1 MIVCA
6 AVQWTNSY
14 TGFKITIGCIR
25 HADGLA
31 QLNVIRDLGQD
42 LGQIVT
48 KDDIEQGF
56 LDHNGKFYSRE
67 AAYTIAKNCGQL
79 SATTLANKH
88 GSQELFSEDLY

>member
-6 AVQWTNSY
+6 AVKWTNPY
-14 TGFKITIGCIR
+14 TGLEMTIGCIR

-31 QLNVIRDLGQD
+31 QLEVVREIGQVIDKID
-42 LGQIVT
+42 V
-48 KDDIEQGF
+48 EQGF
-56 LDHNGKFYSRE
+56 LDHNGKFYSRT
-67 AAYTIAKNCGQL
+67 AAYIIAKQCGQL

>member
-6 AVQWTNSY
+6 AIQWINPIN
-14 TGFKITIGCIR
+14 GLEMTIGCIR

-31 QLNVIRDLGQD
+31 QLNTLRELGQFID
-42 LGQIVT
+42 KIDV
-48 KDDIEQGF
+48 EQGF
-56 LDHNGKFYSRE
+56 LDHNGKFYSRT
-67 AAYTIAKNCGQL
+67 AAYTIAKQCGQL

>member
-6 AVQWTNSY
+6 AVQWTNPIN
-14 TGFKITIGCIR
+14 GLEMTIGCIR

-31 QLNVIRDLGQD
+31 QLEVVREIGQFID
-42 LGQIVT
+42 KIDV
-48 KDDIEQGF
+48 EQGF
-56 LDHNGKFYSRE
+56 LDHNGKFYSRT
-67 AAYTIAKNCGQL
+67 AAYTIAKQCGQL

>member
-6 AVQWTNSY
+6 AVQWIDPINELEM
-14 TGFKITIGCIR
+14 TIGCIR

-31 QLNVIRDLGQD
+31 QLEVVREIGQFID
-42 LGQIVT
+42 KIDV
-48 KDDIEQGF
+48 EQGF
-56 LDHNGKFYSRE
+56 LDHNGKFYSRT
-67 AAYTIAKNCGQL
+67 AAYTIAKQCGQL

>member
-6 AVQWTNSY
+6 AVKWTDPY
-14 TGFKITIGCIR
+14 TDIEMTIGCIR

-31 QLNVIRDLGQD
+31 QLNVVRDLGQFID
-42 LGQIVT
+42 KNDV
-48 KDDIEQGF
+48 EQGF
-56 LDHNGKFYSRE
+56 LDHDGMFYSRE
-67 AAYTIAKNCGQL
+67 AAYTIAKCCGQL

>member
-6 AVQWTNSY
+6 AVQWINPIN
-14 TGFKITIGCIR
+14 GLEMTIGCIR

-31 QLNVIRDLGQD
+31 QLNTLRELGQFID
-42 LGQIVT
+42 KIDV
-48 KDDIEQGF
+48 EQGF
-56 LDHNGKFYSRE
+56 LDHNGKFYSRT
-67 AAYTIAKNCGQL
+67 AAYTIAKQCGQL

>member
-6 AVQWTNSY
+6 AVQWIDPINELEM
-14 TGFKITIGCIR
+14 TIGCIR

-31 QLNVIRDLGQD
+31 QLNTLRELGWVVNKED
-42 LGQIVT
+42 V
-48 KDDIEQGF
+48 EQGF
-56 LDHNGKFYSRE
+56 LDHDGKFYSRP
-67 AAYTIAKNCGQL
+67 AAYTIAKQCGQL

>member
-6 AVQWTNSY
+6 AVQWIDPINELEM
-14 TGFKITIGCIR
+14 TIGCIR

-31 QLNVIRDLGQD
+31 QLEVVREIGQVIDKID
-42 LGQIVT
+42 V
-48 KDDIEQGF
+48 EQGF
-56 LDHNGKFYSRE
+56 LDHEGKFYSRA
-67 AAYTIAKNCGQL
+67 AAYTIAKFCGQL

>member
-6 AVQWTNSY
+6 AVQWTNP
-14 TGFKITIGCIR
+14 INELEMTIGCIR

-31 QLNVIRDLGQD
+31 QLEVVREIGQVIDKID
-42 LGQIVT
+42 V
-48 KDDIEQGF
+48 EQGF
-56 LDHNGKFYSRE
+56 LDHNGKFYSRT
-67 AAYTIAKNCGQL
+67 AAYTIAKQCGQL

>member
-6 AVQWTNSY
+6 AVQWIDPINELEM
-14 TGFKITIGCIR
+14 TIGCIR

-31 QLNVIRDLGQD
+31 QLEVVREIGQVIDKND
-42 LGQIVT
+42 V
-48 KDDIEQGF
+48 EQGF
-56 LDHNGKFYSRE
+56 LDHNGKFYSRT
-67 AAYTIAKNCGQL
+67 AAYTIAKQCGQL

>member
-6 AVQWTNSY
+6 AVKWTNPY
-14 TGFKITIGCIR
+14 TGLEMTIGCIR

-31 QLNVIRDLGQD
+31 QLNTLRELGWVVNKED
-42 LGQIVT
+42 V
-48 KDDIEQGF
+48 EQGF
-56 LDHNGKFYSRE
+56 LDHNGKFYSRT
-67 AAYTIAKNCGQL
+67 AAYTIAKQCGQL

>member
-6 AVQWTNSY
+6 AVKWTNPY
-14 TGFKITIGCIR
+14 TGLEMTIGCIR

-31 QLNVIRDLGQD
+31 QLNTLRELGWVVNKED
-42 LGQIVT
+42 V
-48 KDDIEQGF
+48 EQGF
-56 LDHNGKFYSRE
+56 LDHEGKFYSRT
-67 AAYTIAKNCGQL
+67 AAYTIAKQCGQL

>member
-6 AVQWTNSY
+6 AVKWTNPY
-14 TGFKITIGCIR
+14 TGLERTIGCIR

-31 QLNVIRDLGQD
+31 QLNTLRELGQFID
-42 LGQIVT
+42 KIDV
-48 KDDIEQGF
+48 EQGF
-56 LDHNGKFYSRE
+56 LDHNGKFYSRT
-67 AAYTIAKNCGQL
+67 AAYTIAKQCGQL

>member
-6 AVQWTNSY
+6 AVQWIDPINELEM
-14 TGFKITIGCIR
+14 TIGCIR

-31 QLNVIRDLGQD
+31 QLEVVREIGQVINKID
-42 LGQIVT
+42 V
-48 KDDIEQGF
+48 EQGF
-56 LDHNGKFYSRE
+56 LDHNGKFYSRTD
-67 AAYTIAKNCGQL
+67 AYTIAKQCGQL

>member
-6 AVQWTNSY
+6 AVQWTNPY
-14 TGFKITIGCIR
+14 TGLELTIGCIR

-31 QLNVIRDLGQD
+31 QLDVVREIGQVIDKID
-42 LGQIVT
+42 V
-48 KDDIEQGF
+48 EQGF
-56 LDHNGKFYSRE
+56 LDHNGKFYSRT
-67 AAYTIAKNCGQL
+67 AAYTIAKQCGQL

>member
-6 AVQWTNSY
+6 AVQWTNPY
-14 TGFKITIGCIR
+14 TGLEMTIGCIR

-31 QLNVIRDLGQD
+31 QLNTLRELGRVVNKED
-42 LGQIVT
+42 V
-48 KDDIEQGF
+48 EQGF
-56 LDHNGKFYSRE
+56 LDHEGKFYSRT
-67 AAYTIAKNCGQL
+67 AAYTIAKQCGQL

>member
-6 AVQWTNSY
+6 AVQWINPIN
-14 TGFKITIGCIR
+14 GLEMTIGCIR

-31 QLNVIRDLGQD
+31 QLEVVREIGQVINKID
-42 LGQIVT
+42 V
-48 KDDIEQGF
+48 EQGF
-56 LDHNGKFYSRE
+56 LDHNGKFYSRT
-67 AAYTIAKNCGQL
+67 AAYTIAKQCGQL

>member
-6 AVQWTNSY
+6 AVQWINPIN
-14 TGFKITIGCIR
+14 GLEMTIGCIR

-31 QLNVIRDLGQD
+31 QLEVVREIGQFID
-42 LGQIVT
+42 KIDV
-48 KDDIEQGF
+48 EQGF
-56 LDHNGKFYSRE
+56 LDHNGKFYSRT
-67 AAYTIAKNCGQL
+67 AAYTIAKQCGQL

>member
-6 AVQWTNSY
+6 AVQWTNPINELE
-14 TGFKITIGCIR
+14 ITIGCIR

-31 QLNVIRDLGQD
+31 QLNTLHELGWVVNKED
-42 LGQIVT
+42 V
-48 KDDIEQGF
+48 EQGF
-56 LDHNGKFYSRE
+56 LDHEGKFYSRA
-67 AAYTIAKNCGQL
+67 AAYTIAKQCGQL

>member
-6 AVQWTNSY
+6 AVQWIDPINELEM
-14 TGFKITIGCIR
+14 TIGCIR

-31 QLNVIRDLGQD
+31 QLNTLREIGQVIDKID
-42 LGQIVT
+42 V
-48 KDDIEQGF
+48 EQGF
-56 LDHNGKFYSRE
+56 LDHNGKFYSRT
-67 AAYTIAKNCGQL
+67 AAYTIAKQCGQL

>member
-6 AVQWTNSY
+6 AVQWIDPINELEM
-14 TGFKITIGCIR
+14 TIGCIR

-31 QLNVIRDLGQD
+31 QLNTLRELGQFID
-42 LGQIVT
+42 KIDV
-48 KDDIEQGF
+48 EQGF
-56 LDHNGKFYSRE
+56 LDHNGKFYSRT
-67 AAYTIAKNCGQL
+67 AAYTIAKQCGQL

>member
-6 AVQWTNSY
+6 AVKWTNPY
-14 TGFKITIGCIR
+14 TGLELTIGCIR

-31 QLNVIRDLGQD
+31 QLEVVREIGQVIDKID
-42 LGQIVT
+42 V
-48 KDDIEQGF
+48 EQGF
-56 LDHNGKFYSRE
+56 LDHNGKFYSRT
-67 AAYTIAKNCGQL
+67 AAYTIAKQCGQL

>member
-6 AVQWTNSY
+6 AVQWIDPINELEM
-14 TGFKITIGCIR
+14 TIGCIR

-31 QLNVIRDLGQD
+31 QLEVVREIGQVIDKID
-42 LGQIVT
+42 V
-48 KDDIEQGF
+48 EQGF
-56 LDHNGKFYSRE
+56 LDHNGKFYSRT
-67 AAYTIAKNCGQL
+67 AAYTIAKQCGQL

>member
-6 AVQWTNSY
+6 AVQWTNPY
-14 TGFKITIGCIR
+14 TGLELTIGCIR

-31 QLNVIRDLGQD
+31 QLEVVREIGQVIDKID
-42 LGQIVT
+42 V
-48 KDDIEQGF
+48 EQGF
-56 LDHNGKFYSRE
+56 LDHNGKFYSRT
-67 AAYTIAKNCGQL
+67 AAYTIAKQCGQL